1 MLTNLMKCVSIL
13 ALLLGVFLTSSA
25 SFRVGLEMVV
35 CVAGLVVAAQAF
47 RIGKYVWGISFTII
61 AMFFNPVVPIVLPRN
76 AFLPLDLVCIGAFL
90 TSLTALQWRPIP
102 SIPSITGRT
111 PGSESL

>member
-1 MLTNLMKCVSIL
+1 MLTKLMKCFSIL

-25 SFRVGLEMVV
+25 DFRVGLEMVV

-47 RIGKYVWGISFTII
+47 RIGSYFWGIGFTII
-61 AMFFNPVVPIVLPRN
+61 AVFFNPVVPIMLPRN
-76 AFLPLDLVCIGAFL
+76 AFLVLELVCTGAFL
-90 TSLTALQWRPIP
+90 TSLAALQWRLIP

>member
-1 MLTNLMKCVSIL
+1 MLTKLMKCVSIT
-13 ALLLGVFLTSSA
+13 ALLLGAFLTSSA
-25 SFRVGLEMVV
+25 SFRIGLEMVV

-47 RIGKYVWGISFTII
+47 RIGRHLWGIIFTII
-61 AMFFNPVVPIVLPRN
+61 AVFFNPVVPIVLPRN
-76 AFLPLDLVCIGAFL
+76 AFLPLDVVCIAAFL
-90 TSLTALQWRPIP
+90 TSLAALQWRPIP